1 MKSDMPKDNTM
12 QTCIAATEEVIA
24 RINRLVDRTTPLE
37 PEQLTE
43 ELTAAVDRLRETLRG
58 MEELEDMQQA
68 DRALADFPTR
78 LAHDMRTLLNG
89 IVGLLEICGQH
100 PDDRQLIDASRAKAR
115 VAASH
120 LMSLVNDTLE
130 LSKLEKRDVPLPQ
143 EVFHLPT
150 LLKEVETLAH
160 MRAEEAGVEIICRTS
175 CLQLKY
181 PCLLGSPLYVKQ
193 VLLNILTNA
202 IKYNRPHG
210 TVFCALEEK
219 PTSDSKVALHITI
232 CDTGVGM
239 EQDFLQEIFKPYVQA
254 DAVPQGIGMG
264 AGLGMAIVKTLLER
278 MHGAIRIESKVDVGT
293 TVYVT
298 LPFAIAEQVP
308 VKDAPKKP
316 KGSLRGMH
324 ILLAENDELNRE
336 IAAFILKDT
345 GAIVTE
351 AANGREALALFTAK
365 PPHYFDV
372 VLMDIPM
379 PEMDGCA
386 AARAIRHCGKPDA
399 ETIPILAMTAN
410 AFDDDRQKSLSAGMN
425 DYLSKPLDIPKLTEA
440 IQKFRTTPTDN
451 GGLVG

>member
-12 QTCIAATEEVIA
+12 QTCIAATKEVIA

-68 DRALADFPTR
+68 DRARADFPAR
-78 LAHDMRTLLNG
+78 LAYDMRTLLNG

-219 PTSDSKVALHITI
+219 PTSDSKVVLHITI

-372 VLMDIPM
+372 VLMDILM
-379 PEMDGCA
+379 PEMDSYA
-386 AARAIRHCGKPDA
+386 AVRAIRHCGKPDA

-425 DYLSKPLDIPKLTEA
+425 DYLSKPLDIPKLTDA

>member
-1 MKSDMPKDNTM
+1 M
-12 QTCIAATEEVIA
+12 
-24 RINRLVDRTTPLE
+24 
-37 PEQLTE
+37 
-43 ELTAAVDRLRETLRG
+43 
-58 MEELEDMQQA
+58 
-68 DRALADFPTR
+68 
-78 LAHDMRTLLNG
+78 
-89 IVGLLEICGQH
+89 
-100 PDDRQLIDASRAKAR
+100 
-115 VAASH
+115 AASH

-293 TVYVT
+293 TVYMT

-351 AANGREALALFTAK
+351 AANGREAFALFTAK

-372 VLMDIPM
+372 VLMDILM

>member
-43 ELTAAVDRLRETLRG
+43 ELTATVDRLRETLRG

-68 DRALADFPTR
+68 DRALADFPAR

-89 IVGLLEICGQH
+89 IVGLLEICDQH

-130 LSKLEKRDVPLPQ
+130 LNKLEKRDVPLPQ

-219 PTSDSKVALHITI
+219 PASDSKVALHITI

-324 ILLAENDELNRE
+324 ILLAENDELTRE

-345 GAIVTE
+345 GAIVTA
-351 AANGREALALFTAK
+351 AANVREALELFTAK
-365 PPHYFDV
+365 PPHSFDV
-372 VLMDIPM
+372 VLMDILM

-386 AARAIRHCGKPDA
+386 ATRAIRHCGKPDA

>member
-12 QTCIAATEEVIA
+12 QTCIAATEEVIT

-43 ELTAAVDRLRETLRG
+43 ELTATVDRLRETLRG

-68 DRALADFPTR
+68 DRALADFPAR

-239 EQDFLQEIFKPYVQA
+239 EQDFLQEIFKPYVRA

-298 LPFAIAEQVP
+298 LPFAIVEQVP

-386 AARAIRHCGKPDA
+386 ATRAIRHCGKPDA

-425 DYLSKPLDIPKLTEA
+425 DYLSKPLDIPKLTDA

>member
-68 DRALADFPTR
+68 DRALADFPAR

-308 VKDAPKKP
+308 VKNAPKKP

-372 VLMDIPM
+372 VLMDILM

-386 AARAIRHCGKPDA
+386 ATRAIRHCGKPDA

-410 AFDDDRQKSLSAGMN
+410 AFDNDRQKSLSAGMN
-425 DYLSKPLDIPKLTEA
+425 DYLSKPLDIPKLTDA